1 MNTQSLF
8 IPDEEAPATWRAEL
22 QSLHCPR
29 CTVAGDAVPKF
40 RTLNDHSPRCH
51 KRSAYN
57 STASCRRNTTHPDQ
71 KRRLSRSALQANTQ
85 SVHYNREAHFLPVIK
100 TQLTAGSLA
109 FRSFIHTPHLRS
121 DAPRHR
127 ILYYLQ
133 IPKLGWQPFLQNES
147 SDPHQPYSEQHL
159 ETGL

>member
-1 MNTQSLF
+1 MPNPYTT
-8 IPDEEAPATWRAEL
+8 IA
-22 QSLHCPR
+22 
-29 CTVAGDAVPKF
+29 
-40 RTLNDHSPRCH
+40 
-51 KRSAYN
+51 
-57 STASCRRNTTHPDQ
+57 RRVLP
-71 KRRLSRSALQANTQ
+71 
-85 SVHYNREAHFLPVIK
+85 PVIK